1 MMQRIIIGTVL
12 LFLANISIADEI
24 RPAYLEVNEESP
36 NTYSVLWKVPIKS
49 GQTLSLAPHFPA
61 SCINKTAITSH
72 TINGATL
79 QRWYINCTN
88 NIVGQRISIEGSD
101 NNNTEVL
108 LRLKWLDGTVST
120 SLLKPSA
127 PFYFIPEKSTTT
139 DIAITYLLLGT
150 EHILLGV
157 DHLLFV
163 FALLLIVSS
172 TRRLI
177 VTITAFTIAHSITL
191 ASATLGFIHVPQ
203 QPVEAVIA
211 LSILF
216 LAVEIVHGKNG
227 HPGAAARWPWLI
239 AFIFGLLHGFG
250 FAGALAEVGL
260 PQQAIPLALIFFNI
274 GVEFGQILFV
284 TAVLLLT
291 WLLHR
296 LQKPLLLEKA
306 ETIAIYTIGSLSS
319 FWLFERISLF

>member
-49 GQTLSLAPHFPA
+49 GQTLSLAPHFPN

-108 LRLKWLDGTVST
+108 LRLKWLDDSVST

-284 TAVLLLT
+284 ATIVIIG
-291 WLLHR
+291 WILHR
-296 LQKPLLLEKA
+296 LRQPALLERS